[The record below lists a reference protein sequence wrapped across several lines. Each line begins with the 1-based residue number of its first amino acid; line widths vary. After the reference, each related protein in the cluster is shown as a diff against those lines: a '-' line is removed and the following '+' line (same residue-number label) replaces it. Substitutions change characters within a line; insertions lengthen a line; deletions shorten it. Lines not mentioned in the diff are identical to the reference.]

1 MIGLVIG
8 GVNEQLHVAVNAL
21 PGGALTVVGLFEDLL
36 YEGFDFCQHF
46 VDQIFTSIEIVKN
59 GRNRD
64 LCLFGYLGMPRTADA
79 ATGKYLDGTLH
90 QLITASLRRKPGST
104 SYFCAWFHSFFI

>member
-1 MIGLVIG
+1 
-8 GVNEQLHVAVNAL
+8 
-21 PGGALTVVGLFEDLL
+21 
-36 YEGFDFCQHF
+36 
-46 VDQIFTSIEIVKN
+46 
-59 GRNRD
+59 
-64 LCLFGYLGMPRTADA
+64 MPRTADA